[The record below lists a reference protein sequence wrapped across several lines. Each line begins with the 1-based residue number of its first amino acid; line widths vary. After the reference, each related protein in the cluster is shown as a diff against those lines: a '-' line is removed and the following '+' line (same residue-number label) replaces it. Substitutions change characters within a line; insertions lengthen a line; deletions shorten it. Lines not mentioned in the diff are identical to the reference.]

1 MKMSLSIL
9 FKDELRGFYKSKVM
23 MVLWVG
29 LPLLAAI
36 IYFWS
41 PDTGQEIPFAAFS
54 ALLLSSIGGTLASV
68 MLAVSIINE
77 KDKNVYDLFLIR
89 PIKRRDIL
97 ISKFLAVYLCI
108 VIAGLLSL
116 GLGMIIDYFYMGGT
130 LEMILEGALESIVL
144 TISMMAIASSAGVLI
159 GVISPSVL
167 VGAIIV
173 IYGGNQISIVP
184 LLPDM
189 LGLDNQLAFSILFSG
204 VITAIL
210 LGLSVYIFQRKEF

>member
-1 MKMSLSIL
+1 MSLRIL

-23 MVLWVG
+23 IVLWVG
-29 LPLLAAI
+29 LPLLAAL

-89 PIKRRDIL
+89 PIKRRNIL
-97 ISKFLAVYLCI
+97 LSKFFAVYLCI
-108 VIAGLLSL
+108 VIAGLISL
-116 GLGMIIDYFYMGGT
+116 GLGMTIDYFYLGGT
-130 LEMILEGALESIVL
+130 PEVILEGALESVVL
-144 TISMMAIASSAGVLI
+144 TISMMAIASAAGVLI

-189 LGLDNQLAFSILFSG
+189 LGLENQLVFSILFSG
-204 VITAIL
+204 IIAVSLLTLAI
-210 LGLSVYIFQRKEF
+210 YIFQRKQF

>member
-1 MKMSLSIL
+1 MSLRIL

-23 MVLWVG
+23 IVLWIG
-29 LPLLAAI
+29 LPLLAAL

-77 KDKNVYDLFLIR
+77 KDKNVYDIFLIR
-89 PIKRRDIL
+89 PIKRRNIL
-97 ISKFLAVYLCI
+97 LSKFLAVYSCI
-108 VIAGLLSL
+108 VIAGLISL
-116 GLGMIIDYFYMGGT
+116 GLGMTIDYFYMGGT
-130 LEMILEGALESIVL
+130 PEVILESALESVVL
-144 TISMMAIASSAGVLI
+144 TISMMAIASAAGVLI

-189 LGLDNQLAFSILFSG
+189 LGLENQMIFSTPFSG
-204 VITAIL
+204 VIAISL
-210 LGLSVYIFQRKEF
+210 LGIAIYLFQKKQF